1 MNEQNTLYVHVGIPK
16 TGTSA
21 IQRVLANNRH
31 QLAGFGYIYPGTG
44 ENHWP
49 LVEGLRDKEHIL
61 TNGMVQ
67 KTLAEIRDWDGDAIL
82 SCEGFS
88 DMGSAKMPAHLT
100 EALRA

>member
-1 MNEQNTLYVHVGIPK
+1 MSRKNILYIHAGMPK

-21 IQRVLANNRH
+21 IQRMLANNRK
-31 QLAGFGYIYPGTG
+31 QLAELGYIYPGTHA
-44 ENHWP
+44 NHWP
-49 LVEGLRDKEHIL
+49 LVVGLKDKERML
-61 TNGMVQ
+61 TNGFVQ
-67 KTLAEIRDWDGDAIL
+67 KTLAEIREWDGDAIL